1 MTDLTRRTV
10 LAAAPAA
17 VAAGAAVSIEAA
29 AASPLQLLEFPT
41 PESHVCAFIKI
52 LASLEDATVFHMY
65 KGTMEALLPGRAPVK
80 LVDSTTV
87 IRRQVEVKPDGHHIS
102 IWEATVYHRPGH
114 IEPLESFENPLNGR
128 MVRPFHQRE
137 GRGHSLWT
145 NEGSKFRRA
154 DGTWVSSNRTGKPYA
169 LEWTQAGERIWTSR
183 YNAGVYVKHP
193 LDPENWPLE
202 FAGPDLL
209 YSEKTTSN
217 GLVRELADPSIVN
230 ASATYSLNQTMLW
243 WPWLLMG
250 QTPGFLVWNT
260 NGVKLSSA
268 DALAVADRK
277 LIEKIHPTIFDSGAP
292 WEGHV
297 NLWTDYPKMREPV
310 PA

>member
-1 MTDLTRRTV
+1 MLTRRNA
-10 LAAAPAA
+10 LATATAVPAA
-17 VAAGAAVSIEAA
+17 LAVAGAAPSQ
-29 AASPLQLLEFPT
+29 AASPPEPLIFTT
-41 PESHVCAFIKI
+41 PEEHVRAFIKI

-80 LVDSTTV
+80 LVDSTTA

-102 IWEATVYHRPGH
+102 IWEATVYHRPGAT
-114 IEPLESFENPLNGR
+114 EPLEAFENPLNGR
-128 MVRPFHQRE
+128 VVRPFHQRE

-145 NEGSKFRRA
+145 NEGAMFRRA
-154 DGTWVSSNRTGKPYA
+154 DGTWVSSNRTGKPYEM
-169 LEWTQAGERIWTSR
+169 EWTQAGERIWTSR
-183 YNAGVYVKHP
+183 YRAGVYIKHP

-217 GLVRELADPSIVN
+217 GLVRELADPSIAS
-230 ASATYSLNQTMLW
+230 ASATYSLSQTMLW

-250 QTPGFLVWNT
+250 QTPGFLLWNT
-260 NGVKLSSA
+260 NGVKLSDPSQI
-268 DALAVADRK
+268 DAADRK
-277 LIEKIHPTIFDSGAP
+277 LVEKVHPTIFGSDEP

-310 PA
+310 PV